1 VRVVQRD
8 AGARRRW
15 AAGLALLAACLVAS
29 SAEGQGRRRWG
40 ILPEKEPNFKEFN
53 VPYAGLVTF
62 VRLRY
67 TPSQYGRGGGG
78 FFGGVDY
85 NWDHDYPRADK
96 HLMTLLKELTT
107 IGVQTGGSNVLSAG
121 DPELFRYPVAYMA
134 EPGYWTLTDEEA
146 ATLRAYL
153 RKGGF
158 IIFDDFAGFG
168 QFNGFRQAL
177 LKVLPDAQ
185 LLQLDAS
192 HPIFHSFFDIDTL
205 NFRHP
210 YWGQEAT
217 FFGVFEDNDPRKRLL
232 LIANADNDIGE
243 SWEWSDTGYIPIE
256 LSNTA
261 FRLGIN
267 YLVYALTH

>member
-1 VRVVQRD
+1 VVRRD
-8 AGARRRW
+8 AGARRGW

-29 SAEGQGRRRWG
+29 SAEGQSRRRWG

-96 HLMTLLKELTT
+96 HLMTLVKELTT
-107 IGVQTGGSNVLSAG
+107 IGVQTGGSNVLSAR
-121 DPELFRYPVAYMA
+121 DPELFKYPVAYMA

-146 ATLRAYL
+146 TTLRAYL

-158 IIFDDFAGFG
+158 IIFDDFEAEQWYNFEA
-168 QFNGFRQAL
+168 QFQRA
-177 LKVLPDAQ
+177 LPDAQ
-185 LLQLDAS
+185 FLELS
-192 HPIFHSFFDIDTL
+192 FTHPIFHSFFEMDVVNL
-205 NFRHP
+205 PHP
-210 YWGQEAT
+210 SEPVEPGYFA
-217 FFGVFEDNDPRKRLL
+217 VFEDNNPAGRMMALANFNSD
-232 LIANADNDIGE
+232 IAEYWEFSGTGMFPVDTTNDAYKLGVN
-243 SWEWSDTGYIPIE
+243 YI
-256 LSNTA
+256 
-261 FRLGIN
+261 
-267 YLVYALTH
+267 VYALTR